1 MRDGVPIIRDGWRL
15 SSLQKAKFFYEIR
28 DGLPVIRDGWRPNL
42 SFFYEI
48 RDGLPIIR
56 DR

>member
-1 MRDGVPIIRDGWRL
+1 MKSVTAYLWSVTDEGQIL
-15 SSLQKAKFFYEIR
+15 FKK
-28 DGLPVIRDGWRPNL
+28 L

-56 DR
+56 DGWGPNSL